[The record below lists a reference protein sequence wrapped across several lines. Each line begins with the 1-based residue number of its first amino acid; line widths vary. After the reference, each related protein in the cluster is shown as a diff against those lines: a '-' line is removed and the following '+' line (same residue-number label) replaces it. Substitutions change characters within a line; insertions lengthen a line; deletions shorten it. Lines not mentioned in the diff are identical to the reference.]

1 MLDCQ
6 SSSLNAVFGREVRIQ
21 MLEMAVLHRQEGV
34 EKITPIAAIKRWGL
48 PKLNGV
54 DPMLTPLFYH
64 CKPDANKKAKPK
76 LRSVL

>member
-1 MLDCQ
+1 
-6 SSSLNAVFGREVRIQ
+6 

-54 DPMLTPLFYH
+54 NPMLTPLFYH
-64 CKPDANKKAKPK
+64 CKPDANKKAEPVTSQWSLKND
-76 LRSVL
+76 R